1 MPCLHEPCK
10 ARPMKGAEYCFFH
23 NPAPDALAKRNAA
36 RSAGGKAKRGQ
47 HDPVETSIAEASAT
61 LTQLRQQLAAKK
73 KITASDT
80 RAVTALLNSIVYAK
94 ESAILRK
101 ARDVHQ
107 GKNTQT
113 QAR

>member
-1 MPCLHEPCK
+1 
-10 ARPMKGAEYCFFH
+10 MKGAEYCFFH
-23 NPAPDALAKRNAA
+23 NPAPEAVSKRNAA

-47 HDPVETSIAEASAT
+47 RDTVESAIADASAT
-61 LTQLRQQLAAKK
+61 LAQLREQLSTKK

-101 ARDVHQ
+101 ARDVHE
-107 GKNTQT
+107 GKNPKT